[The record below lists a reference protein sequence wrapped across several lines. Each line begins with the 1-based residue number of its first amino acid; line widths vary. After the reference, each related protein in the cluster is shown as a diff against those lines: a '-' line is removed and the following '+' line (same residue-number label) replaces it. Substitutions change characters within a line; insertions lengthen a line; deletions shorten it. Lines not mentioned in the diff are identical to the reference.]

1 MKWSWKLGEYAGIS
15 VYVHATFL
23 ILIGWVALAHWMDSE
38 SLSHV
43 MSGVV
48 FILALFTC
56 VLLHEF
62 GHALTAR
69 RFGIRTRDITLLP
82 IGGMARLERMPED
95 PRQELIVALAGP
107 TVSLFIAAT
116 LFVWLRVTAAWEPL
130 DRLSLTGGSFFE
142 RLMMV
147 NVFLAAFN
155 MVPAFPMDGG
165 RVLRSLLAMRMD
177 YTRATHWAA
186 NLGQGL
192 ALLLGLV
199 GLLTNP
205 FLVFIALFVWI
216 GAAQEASLAQMTA
229 ALAGIP
235 IERVMVTDFRVL
247 GSGDPLSRAAELILK
262 GSQPDF
268 PVVDDGRVVGV
279 LTRSDLI
286 LALSERGPF
295 SRVADAMQ
303 RDFQTADSFEML
315 DKAFARLQQCGCH
328 TLSVTHDGHLV
339 GLITMDNLGEFV
351 RIQAALHNP
360 RAQVHA

>member
-1 MKWSWKLGEYAGIS
+1 VKWSWKLGEYAGIG

-23 ILIGWVALAHWMDSE
+23 ILIGWVALAHWTE
-38 SLSHV
+38 SGSLPQV
-43 MSGVV
+43 VSGVA
-48 FILALFTC
+48 FILALFAC
-56 VLLHEF
+56 VVLHEF
-62 GHALTAR
+62 GHALVAR

-95 PRQELIVALAGP
+95 PRQELLVAVSGPAVSVAIAVALFG
-107 TVSLFIAAT
+107 
-116 LFVWLRVTAAWEPL
+116 WLRVTSAWEPL
-130 DRLSLTGGSFFE
+130 DRLSLTGGSFLE

-147 NVFLAAFN
+147 NLFLAAFN

-165 RVLRSLLAMRMD
+165 RVLRSLLAMRME
-177 YTRATHWAA
+177 YTRATHLAA

-192 ALLLGLV
+192 ALLLGLL

-216 GAAQEASLAQMTA
+216 GAAQEASLAQMTS
-229 ALAGIP
+229 ALSGIP
-235 IERVMVTDFRVL
+235 IGRVMLTDFQAL
-247 GSGDPLSRAAELILK
+247 ESGDPLSRAAELILR

-268 PVVDDGRVVGV
+268 PVVDGGRVVGV

-286 LALSERGPF
+286 LALSERGPS

-303 RDFQTADSFEML
+303 REFQTADSFEML

-328 TLSVTHDGHLV
+328 TLPVTHDGRLV

-351 RIQAALHNP
+351 RIQAALQHP
-360 RAQVHA
+360 RAQAPA